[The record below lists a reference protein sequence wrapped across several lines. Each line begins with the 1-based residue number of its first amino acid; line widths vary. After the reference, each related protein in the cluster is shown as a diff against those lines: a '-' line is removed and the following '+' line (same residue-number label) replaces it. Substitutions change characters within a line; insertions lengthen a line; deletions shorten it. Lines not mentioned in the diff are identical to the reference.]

1 MEFCN
6 PFQANKTMI
15 VRQAANALEILE
27 YFARRLKPATPAE
40 IAEDLGWPRSSTFKL
55 VGTLASK
62 GYLYAPR
69 ARGGSYPSPRW
80 LVLAEAAASAD
91 TLPDPYHPLAPDLMR
106 ATGESVAGSAPGGR
120 TGGGSIMA
128 RGV

>member
-62 GYLYAPR
+62 GYLYEPR
-69 ARGGSYPSPRW
+69 ARGRSEEHTSE
-80 LVLAEAAASAD
+80 LQS
-91 TLPDPYHPLAPDLMR
+91 LMR
-106 ATGESVAGSAPGGR
+106 SSYDVFCLQNKS
-120 TGGGSIMA
+120 
-128 RGV
+128 

>member
-1 MEFCN
+1 MEVCN

-62 GYLYAPR
+62 GYLYEPR
-69 ARGGSYPSPRW
+69 ARGGYSPIPRKSEERR
-80 LVLAEAAASAD
+80 VGEENIC
-91 TLPDPYHPLAPDLMR
+91 
-106 ATGESVAGSAPGGR
+106 TGKIR
-120 TGGGSIMA
+120 
-128 RGV
+128 RRNN